1 MNTPQFKIYGEE
13 RRKVKKELS
22 LLKLSVRYFW
32 HFHNEDKFLTQIY
45 GGRADYPMSDVE
57 AKRRYDSKLIK
68 IKQLEDK
75 LDIPYENICND

>member
-13 RRKVKKELS
+13 RRKLKKELS

-45 GGRADYPMSDVE
+45 GGREDYPMSDIE
-57 AKRRYDSKLIK
+57 AQRRYESKLIK